1 MRCFYLLRDLAVKR
15 GNVELFLQEG
25 ACDRVHIF
33 KRRVR
38 IKGLFVLRNGCV
50 SGLYVFNGF

>member
-1 MRCFYLLRDLAVKR
+1 MFLFTARSGSKK

-38 IKGLFVLRNGCV
+38 IKGLFVLRNGCI

>member
-1 MRCFYLLRDLAVKR
+1 MFLFTARSGSKK
-15 GNVELFLQEG
+15 GNVEPFLQKR

-38 IKGLFVLRNGCV
+38 IKGLFVLRNGCI